1 MNWRVYQRI
10 FELAS
15 VVTMMAGIFLM
26 WMQKDPQHYLV
37 YGGFVLLATGKL
49 TEALNLNDPNFKIIK
64 VMACFC
70 IYLLVILNMLYNVR
84 SITYV
89 LIPLGVY
96 YALHY
101 RWMFQHRKV

>member
-10 FELAS
+10 FELAAVFS
-15 VVTMMAGIFLM
+15 MMAGIFFM
-26 WMQKDPQHYLV
+26 WMQKDPQHYLI

-49 TEALNLNDPNFKIIK
+49 TEALNLIDPNFRIMK

-70 IYLLVILNMLYNVR
+70 IYLLVILNMLYSVR
-84 SITYV
+84 SITYI
-89 LIPLGVY
+89 LIPLAVY

-101 RWMFQHRKV
+101 RWMFQQKKS